1 MFRGNAPAKVD
12 EKGRLKIPAAF
23 AGDLRAS
30 GGEFYVT
37 SENGDRVLLYPMK
50 AWNEIEE
57 KVAKLPSQNP
67 AKRKYLER
75 TSYFGAVAT
84 MDKQGRVLIHPRLRE
99 AAEMKGEV
107 DVLGSQ
113 NHLEIWN
120 HGRFLSHMDRNPM
133 TAEDATTLSD
143 LGI

>member
-1 MFRGNAPAKVD
+1 VD
-12 EKGRLKIPAAF
+12 EKGRLKIPSAF
-23 AGDLRAS
+23 LGDLRAS
-30 GGEFYVT
+30 GGDFYVT

-75 TSYFGAVAT
+75 TSYFGARAT
-84 MDKQGRVLIHPRLRE
+84 IDKQGRILIHPRLRE
-99 AAEMKGEV
+99 AADMKGEV

-120 HGRFLSHMDRNPM
+120 HSRFLSHMDRNPM

>member
-12 EKGRLKIPAAF
+12 EKGRLKIPSAF
-23 AGDLRAS
+23 LGDLRAS
-30 GGEFYVT
+30 GGDFYVT

-75 TSYFGAVAT
+75 TSYFGARAT
-84 MDKQGRVLIHPRLRE
+84 IDKQGRILIHPRLRE
-99 AAEMKGEV
+99 AADMKGEV

-120 HGRFLSHMDRNPM
+120 HSRFLSHMDRNPM

>member
-1 MFRGNAPAKVD
+1 MFRGNSPAKVD

-23 AGDLRAS
+23 LGDLRES
-30 GGEFYVT
+30 GAEFYVT

-57 KVAKLPSQNP
+57 KIARLPSQNP

-84 MDKQGRVLIHPRLRE
+84 VDKQGRVLIHPLLRE
-99 AAEMKGEV
+99 AALMKGEV

-113 NHLEIWN
+113 NHLEVWN
-120 HGRFLSHMDRNPM
+120 HQRFLNHLENSPM
-133 TAEDATTLSD
+133 TADDATTLSD